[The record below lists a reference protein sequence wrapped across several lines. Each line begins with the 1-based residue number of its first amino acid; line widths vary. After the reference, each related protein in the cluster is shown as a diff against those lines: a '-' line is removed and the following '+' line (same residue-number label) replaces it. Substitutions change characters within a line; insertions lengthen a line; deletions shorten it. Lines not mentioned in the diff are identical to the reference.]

1 MADQNVGD
9 TENIGRRGKSLDEL
23 RRQRS
28 EVRQSQTYKSFLKDL
43 CRTGG
48 WDEQKAEKAAV
59 SVLCLLEQRIVSGE
73 AADLEAQLPR
83 KLVSLLNRCERH
95 ENLSQRDLNAEKFL
109 ELVAEDMG
117 TDKPEAE
124 TILHAVFQT
133 LRERVDEGEI
143 EQVINQLPADLRMYW
158 QPSA

>member
-1 MADQNVGD
+1 MADQDTTG
-9 TENIGRRGKSLDEL
+9 TENIGRRGKNLDEL

-28 EVRQSQTYKSFLKDL
+28 EVRQSQTYKAFLKDL
-43 CRTGG
+43 CRIGNY
-48 WDEQKAEKAAV
+48 DEGKAEQAAV

-83 KLVSLLNRCERH
+83 KLVALLNRCERH
-95 ENLSQRDLNAEKFL
+95 ENLRPRDLNADKFL
-109 ELVAEDMG
+109 ELIAEDLG

-124 TILHAVFQT
+124 TLLHHVFQT
-133 LRERVDEGEI
+133 LREHVDEGELD
-143 EQVINQLPADLRMYW
+143 QVIHQLPKDLRAYW